1 MFQSHNLITF
11 NLLTEIL
18 IIHTLFFITR
28 CDAHTMH
35 LQQSFL
41 LCFFSE
47 ISRSNFLSYFNK
59 LINKYNKTDKKVEK
73 KYQKQH
79 KRSSFFCKFHESK
92 ITTTCFESEYLRRFS
107 FNERI
112 REMRCFLLRG
122 KGAIKIFLSTLSTV
136 YFYIG
141 DKHTNLRS
149 SFDNR

>member
-1 MFQSHNLITF
+1 MKQVQMFQSHNLITF

-59 LINKYNKTDKKVEK
+59 LINKYNKTDKKSWEK
-73 KYQKQH
+73 
-79 KRSSFFCKFHESK
+79 
-92 ITTTCFESEYLRRFS
+92 ISEATQAVV
-107 FNERI
+107 
-112 REMRCFLLRG
+112 FLLQIPREQNYHHVLRVR
-122 KGAIKIFLSTLSTV
+122 IFKTFFLQWKNQRDAVLPV
-136 YFYIG
+136 EG
-141 DKHTNLRS
+141 QRS
-149 SFDNR
+149 NKNIFINTIYCLFLHWR